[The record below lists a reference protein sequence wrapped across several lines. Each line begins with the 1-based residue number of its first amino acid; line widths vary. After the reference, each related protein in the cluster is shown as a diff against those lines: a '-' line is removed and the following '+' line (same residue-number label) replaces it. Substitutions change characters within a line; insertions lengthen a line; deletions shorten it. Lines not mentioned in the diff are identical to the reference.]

1 MNWRLHFRVSARK
14 TLLQIASLQRLIGWK
29 SLDLWMY
36 DQHQHFRNSSSL
48 TACKNFPLIPL
59 RSVLCFPHGKHLLH
73 KTSESSLKNTT
84 DLSGIRIRSLS
95 LSAFS
100 RVFFGIG
107 QGGNNGGNK
116 KLSLRDVMERIRK
129 KECHR
134 IVVMAGAGL
143 STPSGIPDFRSPGSG
158 LYSNLQQYNIPY
170 PEAIF
175 ELSYFFQNPKP
186 FFRLAKELYPGN
198 YRPNYAHY
206 FLRLLFDKGLLLR
219 LYTQNIDGLERV
231 AGIPPDKLVEAHG
244 TFASAT
250 CTVCRRSYS
259 GEDFR
264 GDVMTDKIPKCPVCT
279 GVVKPDIIFFGEE
292 LPHRFFLHLTD
303 FPMADLLFIVGTS
316 LEVEPFA
323 SLAGAVR
330 GTVPRVLI
338 NRDLVGPFAVQSQ
351 HNDVAELGDVISGV
365 EKVVELL
372 GWKEE
377 LQELMKKEKEKS
389 PVKFFSPIITIC

>member
-1 MNWRLHFRVSARK
+1 MNWRLHFRMSARRAG
-14 TLLQIASLQRLIGWK
+14 LQAANFQRLTGWK
-29 SLDLWMY
+29 FPDLWMY
-36 DQHQHFRNSSSL
+36 AQHQHFKISSSL
-48 TACKNFPLIPL
+48 TACKNLPLIPL
-59 RSVLCFPHGKHLLH
+59 RSVLSFPHGKLLPQ
-73 KTSESSLKNTT
+73 KTSESTLKNTT
-84 DLSGIRIRSLS
+84 GLSGIRVQEVRFLS
-95 LSAFS
+95 LSTLS

-116 KLSLRDVMERIRK
+116 KLSLRDVMELIRK

-158 LYSNLQQYNIPY
+158 LYNNLQQYNIPY

-292 LPHRFFLHLTD
+292 LPHRFFSYMTD
-303 FPMADLLFIVGTS
+303 FPMADLLFIIGTS
-316 LEVEPFA
+316 LEVW
-323 SLAGAVR
+323 AVVHMGR
-330 GTVPRVLI
+330 
-338 NRDLVGPFAVQSQ
+338 
-351 HNDVAELGDVISGV
+351 E
-365 EKVVELL
+365 
-372 GWKEE
+372 
-377 LQELMKKEKEKS
+377 
-389 PVKFFSPIITIC
+389 

>member
-1 MNWRLHFRVSARK
+1 MNRRWHFRMSARRAG
-14 TLLQIASLQRLIGWK
+14 LQAAKFQRLTGWNFP
-29 SLDLWMY
+29 DFWMY
-36 DQHQHFRNSSSL
+36 AQHQHFKNSSSL
-48 TACKNFPLIPL
+48 TACKNLPLIPL
-59 RSVLCFPHGKHLLH
+59 RSVLSFPHGKLLPQ
-73 KTSESSLKNTT
+73 KTSESTLKNTT
-84 DLSGIRIRSLS
+84 GLSGIRVQEVRFLS
-95 LSAFS
+95 LSTLS

-116 KLSLRDVMERIRK
+116 KLSLRDVMELIRK

-158 LYSNLQQYNIPY
+158 LYNNLQQYNIPY

-292 LPHRFFLHLTD
+292 LPHRFFLYMTD
-303 FPMADLLFIVGTS
+303 FPMADLLFIIGTS
-316 LEVEPFA
+316 LEVW
-323 SLAGAVR
+323 AVMHMGR
-330 GTVPRVLI
+330 
-338 NRDLVGPFAVQSQ
+338 
-351 HNDVAELGDVISGV
+351 E
-365 EKVVELL
+365 
-372 GWKEE
+372 
-377 LQELMKKEKEKS
+377 
-389 PVKFFSPIITIC
+389 